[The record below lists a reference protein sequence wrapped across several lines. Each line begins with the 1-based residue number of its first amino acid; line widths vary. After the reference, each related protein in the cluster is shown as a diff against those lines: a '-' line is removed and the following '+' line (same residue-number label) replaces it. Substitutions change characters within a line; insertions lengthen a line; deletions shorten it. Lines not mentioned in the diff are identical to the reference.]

1 MSSLLF
7 LGLGAGLMIVVAIKN
22 SSSVKLAVAQHSKN
36 YRYVPRAIT
45 MLVMATQISEL
56 VKAIEHISIVNIVAA
71 LLLLAIVVATTSGTE
86 GVEH

>member
-1 MSSLLF
+1 MDSLLF
-7 LGLGAGLMIVVAIKN
+7 LGLGAGLMIVGAIKN
-22 SSSVKLAVAQHSKN
+22 SSRVKLAVSQHSKH
-36 YRYVPRAIT
+36 YRYMPRAIT

-71 LLLLAIVVATTSGTE
+71 LFLLAIVVATTSGTE